1 MFPAARIDLSAIPE
15 EQRDAVAALL
25 REHGELVGENTA
37 LKGETSSLKEI
48 VKRLEHLVA
57 ELNHVV
63 HGRKSEK
70 LSEDDRQLAFED
82 LEAAVAEVEEQHDR
96 RPSPDDAPRR
106 KVSPARRNRGNLPA
120 DLPRIERVIEPD
132 SLTCPC
138 GGGHGRQTYP
148 RGPLLGPR
156 AAQAEGGVRP

>member
-25 REHGELVGENTA
+25 RAHGELVGENTA

-63 HGRKSEK
+63 HGRKSR
-70 LSEDDRQLAFED
+70 S
-82 LEAAVAEVEEQHDR
+82 
-96 RPSPDDAPRR
+96 
-106 KVSPARRNRGNLPA
+106 
-120 DLPRIERVIEPD
+120 
-132 SLTCPC
+132 
-138 GGGHGRQTYP
+138 
-148 RGPLLGPR
+148 
-156 AAQAEGGVRP
+156 